1 MVDDIAQF
9 FDEALQVHLLYR
21 QEQAQCFIIQSD
33 PNDEK
38 KKFCEIYGCEY
49 LLRLFVRF
57 PSFLLQSNIEE
68 SQANKIFFKIG
79 DFVRFLQKHQS
90 RFFLQSYRKYLD
102 KEAAVAK
109 KMEEDDKEFKIR
121 PNLKGTT
128 KTEEKKGFKNDVSTT
143 TTSGDISDD
152 LDEPISSLV
161 AKKAKM
167 SSGSKKKRGLSKQ
180 TISSPKKKQKR
191 KNKSS

>member
-1 MVDDIAQF
+1 MVEDIAQF

-102 KEAAVAK
+102 KEVVVAK

-143 TTSGDISDD
+143 TSGNISDD

-167 SSGSKKKRGLSKQ
+167 SSGGKKKRGLSKQ
-180 TISSPKKKQKR
+180 AISSPKKKQKR
-191 KNKSS
+191 KTKSS

>member
-1 MVDDIAQF
+1 MHTLTPPKEETEWEDMVEDISQF

-33 PNDEK
+33 SNDKK

-68 SQANKIFFKIG
+68 VQTNRIFFIIG

-90 RFFLQSYRKYLD
+90 RFFSQSYRKYLD
-102 KEAAVAK
+102 KEVVFAKKMEEDDKEQSQFFLESYRKYVDKEVVVAK
-109 KMEEDDKEFKIR
+109 KMEEDDKDFKIR
-121 PNLKGTT
+121 PHLKGT
-128 KTEEKKGFKNDVSTT
+128 KNNEEKNHLRMT
-143 TTSGDISDD
+143 
-152 LDEPISSLV
+152 
-161 AKKAKM
+161 
-167 SSGSKKKRGLSKQ
+167 
-180 TISSPKKKQKR
+180 
-191 KNKSS
+191 